1 MEAATATA
9 RRRGRAQADHA
20 LTATAPPTAST
31 VATPR
36 CPRPGLC
43 THQRS
48 TGRPSM
54 ARFSTVWPLVRTA
67 SR

>member
-9 RRRGRAQADHA
+9 RRRGPRRADHA
-20 LTATAPPTAST
+20 ATATAPPTAST
-31 VATPR
+31 VATAMPSAEHA
-36 CPRPGLC
+36 
-43 THQRS
+43 HQQS

-54 ARFSTVWPLVRTA
+54 ARFSIWPLVVRTA